1 MIKQALKKGTST
13 KLKLQSQDQESLE
26 NKLWSPDEKKEL
38 RNKILSKLFSKSDTI
53 WNSKNSQIQSVMKK
67 QKI

>member
-1 MIKQALKKGTST
+1 MKKQALKKGTST
-13 KLKLQSQDQESLE
+13 NFKLQSQDQESLE
-26 NKLWSPDEKKEL
+26 NNLWSPDEKKEL

-53 WNSKNSQIQSVMKK
+53 LNSKNSQIQSVMKK